1 MRWDLLFENALVF
14 DGSGDAPRREKLAVK
29 DGKIAARGDHLEAAD
44 AAEVID
50 ANGLWL
56 TPGLLDIHTHFDLE
70 VELAPG
76 LPEAVRHGTTTV
88 LVANCSLGLAY
99 GNQRRNGDDPI
110 VDCYARV
117 ENIPKPILRKVA
129 DVATWNSSASY
140 LDHLDGLAL
149 GPNIAPMIPH
159 SMLRIEVMG
168 LNDSVTR
175 DPTDIELIE
184 MEELLEEGMKQ
195 GYPGF
200 STDALPF
207 HYLANQPHTDKPIPG
222 QFAPFKELKR
232 LTNVVRKYDRLWQA
246 TPPKNSPVDI
256 FRNFSLTSGRLNGKP
271 LRVTAV
277 AALDVSSNRMIV
289 KLGMLITGL
298 MNSALMNGKFRFQA
312 LAAPFK
318 TWSVGVMTP
327 LAEEVDALR
336 VLNELDIEDRAG
348 RLEILTDPEWQ
359 AAFKK
364 MWRAGKSGFSLA
376 RLKRKLGIESLAIDR
391 DGATMFVERA
401 PVIKWVGESFADI
414 HARLLN
420 YQSGDDAA
428 ARDDDERAAF
438 DALPKPIGDEA
449 EFIIALFIHFDRALI
464 WHTTSANRD
473 ATIYEDLLFHPK
485 ILPGFNDS
493 GAHLQNMAFY
503 DGNLR
508 ALKIAQSRGTD
519 AVATMVRRLTKEP
532 AEFLGLDAG
541 DLGVGAQADIVLID
555 PENLKNHDG
564 EEKTEWIARD
574 IFDGEEQLVNRPDG
588 VVKGVWIAGVHAFDG
603 EGPGAELG
611 RRKMGRCL
619 RAANHAA

>member
-1 MRWDLLFENALVF
+1 MQWDVIFENALVF
-14 DGSGDAPRREKLAVK
+14 DGSGAAPRSEKLAVK
-29 DGKIAARGDHLEAAD
+29 DGKIAARGDHLDASEAR
-44 AAEVID
+44 EVID
-50 ANGLWL
+50 ASGLWL
-56 TPGLLDIHTHFDLE
+56 MPGLLDIHTHFDLE

-99 GNQRRNGDDPI
+99 GNQRRDGDDPI

-117 ENIPKPILRKVA
+117 ENIPKPILKKIA
-129 DVATWNSSASY
+129 DVATWNSSAAY

-175 DPTDIELIE
+175 DPSEAELSE
-184 MEELLEEGMKQ
+184 MEALLEQGMKE

-232 LTNVVRKYDRLWQA
+232 LTNVVRKFDRLWQA
-246 TPPKNSPVDI
+246 TPPKNSPLDI

-298 MNSALMNGKFRFQA
+298 MNSALLNGNFRFQA

-327 LAEEVDALR
+327 LAEEVETLR
-336 VLNELDIEDRAG
+336 VLNELEIDDHAG
-348 RLEILTDPEWQ
+348 RIKIMTNPKWQ
-359 AAFKK
+359 TAFKK
-364 MWRAGKSGFSLA
+364 MWRAGKSGFGLA

-401 PVIKWVGESFADI
+401 PVE
-414 HARLLN
+414 
-420 YQSGDDAA
+420 
-428 ARDDDERAAF
+428 
-438 DALPKPIGDEA
+438 
-449 EFIIALFIHFDRALI
+449 
-464 WHTTSANRD
+464 
-473 ATIYEDLLFHPK
+473 
-485 ILPGFNDS
+485 
-493 GAHLQNMAFY
+493 
-503 DGNLR
+503 
-508 ALKIAQSRGTD
+508 
-519 AVATMVRRLTKEP
+519 
-532 AEFLGLDAG
+532 
-541 DLGVGAQADIVLID
+541 
-555 PENLKNHDG
+555 
-564 EEKTEWIARD
+564 
-574 IFDGEEQLVNRPDG
+574 
-588 VVKGVWIAGVHAFDG
+588 
-603 EGPGAELG
+603 
-611 RRKMGRCL
+611 KMGGREFC
-619 RAANHAA
+619 